1 MEAICTQYHTLL
13 TTPNKQQLP
22 QNRQE
27 LYTQCLTQ
35 SIPDPLSI
43 ERYPQ
48 MHIPYSINYI
58 YILNRITLACALC
71 VLTVGISFGQ
81 NREEIQI
88 ANEYVLKGEKQK
100 ALKVYE
106 DLARNFVNIP
116 LIHNDYLN
124 LMLDLGEYKDAEDY
138 IEKLIRKVDDRINY
152 RLDLGLVYIKAGE
165 IQKAERQFK
174 NIIKASANDI
184 YKIKSISDYLATHRL
199 TDYAVL
205 AMQEARQSH
214 GNNNLFTLELANLYR
229 LQGNRDA
236 MVEEYLNYV
245 TQTPGNINYVKN
257 LLQILLTRPEEME
270 ALERLL
276 YDKVQRSPD
285 SEVYSDLL
293 IWVNLQQKNFYG
305 AFIQARAYDKRF
317 KKESSKTLE
326 IAHIALS
333 NEDFEN
339 ADKGFS
345 YVVKEYTNTDNYLPA
360 RLGQIRA
367 REAKVKKSYPV
378 KKDSVRYLINEYQSF
393 TQSYPENTNTYEA
406 ILNQALLY
414 GYMLDEK
421 DSAIDKLNELIENQ
435 RVAPYI
441 KAKAKLELGDIYMLK
456 EEPWESSLLYS
467 QVERAQRETPIGYE
481 AKLRN
486 AKLSYYKGDFALAQE
501 HLDILKEATTR
512 EIANDAM
519 DLSILI
525 KENITF
531 DSVGYA
537 LKEYAAI
544 ELLLYQNKIDTAL
557 SRMATLKSGILP
569 NRDKK
574 APKISNTAILDNV
587 YWLEAQIRIKRGEFD
602 LAYGL
607 LQKIM
612 EEFGEDILADDAYF
626 LQGEIMEV
634 YKNEKDHAMEIYR
647 EFLNKF
653 PGSVYA
659 AEARKRYRQ
668 LRGDFDALPN
678 Q

>member
-1 MEAICTQYHTLL
+1 MHSPYNGYFKYIFNSIIQVCAICAL
-13 TTPNKQQLP
+13 TIGTSNAQD
-22 QNRQE
+22 R
-27 LYTQCLTQ
+27 T
-35 SIPDPLSI
+35 
-43 ERYPQ
+43 
-48 MHIPYSINYI
+48 
-58 YILNRITLACALC
+58 
-71 VLTVGISFGQ
+71 
-81 NREEIQI
+81 EIQI
-88 ANEYVLKGEKQK
+88 ANEYVLKGEKEK

-106 DLARNFVNIP
+106 DLARNFINIP

-124 LMLDLGEYKDAEDY
+124 LMLDLGRYKDAEDY
-138 IEKLIRKVDDRINY
+138 VERLIRKLDDRVTY

-165 IQKAERQFK
+165 IQKAEKQFK
-174 NIIKASANDI
+174 SIIKASASDI
-184 YKIKSISDYLATHRL
+184 YRIKSISDYLATNRL
-199 TDYAVL
+199 TEYAIM
-205 AMQEARQSH
+205 AMQEARQVH
-214 GNNNLFTLELANLYR
+214 GNNALFTLEMANLYR

-257 LLQILLTRPEEME
+257 LLQILLTKPEEME

-317 KKESSKTLE
+317 KKENSKTLE
-326 IAHIALS
+326 IAQIALS

-339 ADKGFS
+339 ADKGFT
-345 YVVKEYTNTDNYLPA
+345 YVVKEYNNTDNYLPA
-360 RLGQIRA
+360 RLGLIRA
-367 REAKVKKSYPV
+367 REAKVKKSYPI
-378 KKDSVRYLINEYQSF
+378 KKDSVRYLIDEYQSF
-393 TQSYPENTNTYEA
+393 VGSYPENPNAYEA

-414 GYMLDEK
+414 GYLLDEK
-421 DSAIDKLNELIENQ
+421 DAAINKLNELIENP

-441 KAKAKLELGDIYMLK
+441 KAKAKLEMGDFYMLK
-456 EEPWESSLLYS
+456 EEPWESTLLYS
-467 QVERAQRETPIGYE
+467 QVERSQRETPIGYE

-519 DLSILI
+519 DLSIRI
-525 KENITF
+525 KENTTF
-531 DSVGYA
+531 DSTGTA
-537 LKEYAAI
+537 LKEYAGI
-544 ELLLYQNKIDTAL
+544 ELLLHQNKVDSAL
-557 SRMATLKSGILP
+557 LRIAKLKKGLLPGTNPADSSYSISASR
-569 NRDKK
+569 
-574 APKISNTAILDNV
+574 AIMDDV
-587 YWLEAQIRIKRGEFD
+587 YWLESQILLKRGEFNK
-602 LAYGL
+602 AYEM

-612 EEFGEDILADDAYF
+612 EEYGDDILADDAFF
-626 LQGEIMEV
+626 LQGEVAEL
-634 YKNEKDHAMEIYR
+634 YTKDKDKAMEIYR

-668 LRGDFDALPN
+668 LRGDFDNLPN

>member
-1 MEAICTQYHTLL
+1 MF
-13 TTPNKQQLP
+13 
-22 QNRQE
+22 
-27 LYTQCLTQ
+27 
-35 SIPDPLSI
+35 
-43 ERYPQ
+43 
-48 MHIPYSINYI
+48 
-58 YILNRITLACALC
+58 C
-71 VLTVGISFGQ
+71 VLSPSILFAQ

-88 ANEYVLKGEKQK
+88 ANEYVLKGEKEK

-106 DLARNFVNIP
+106 DLAKNFVNIP

-124 LMLDLGEYKDAEDY
+124 LMLDLGKYKDAEDY
-138 IEKLIRKVDDRINY
+138 VEKIIRKVDNRVNY
-152 RLDLGLVYIKAGE
+152 QLDLGLVYIKAGE
-165 IQKAERQFK
+165 ISKAEKQFK
-174 NIIKASANDI
+174 SIIKANAGDI
-184 YKIKSISDYLATHRL
+184 YRIKSISDYLAAHRL
-199 TDYAVL
+199 TDYAVM
-205 AMQEARQSH
+205 AMQEARQVH
-214 GNNNLFTLELANLYR
+214 ANNSLFTLELANLYR

-245 TQTPGNINYVKN
+245 TQTPGNISYVKN
-257 LLQILLTRPEEME
+257 LLQILLTKPEEME

-305 AFIQARAYDKRF
+305 AFIQSRAYDKRF
-317 KKESSKTLE
+317 KKETSKTLE
-326 IAHIALS
+326 IAQIALS

-339 ADKGFS
+339 ADRGFS
-345 YVVKEYTNTDNYLPA
+345 YVIKEYNNTDNYLPA

-378 KKDSVRYLINEYQSF
+378 KKDSVLYLIGEYQSF
-393 TQSYPENTNTYEA
+393 VESYPENTNSYEA
-406 ILNQALLY
+406 ILNQAQLY
-414 GYMLDEK
+414 AYQLDEK
-421 DSAIDKLNELIENQ
+421 DAAIGKLNELIENP

-441 KAKAKLELGDIYMLK
+441 KAKSKLELGDIYMLK
-456 EEPWESSLLYS
+456 EEPWESTLLYS
-467 QVERAQRETPIGYE
+467 QVERTQRETPIGYE

-519 DLSILI
+519 DLSIRI
-525 KENITF
+525 KENTSF
-531 DSVGYA
+531 DSTGTA

-544 ELLLYQNKIDTAL
+544 ELLLYQNKVDSAL
-557 SRMATLKSGILP
+557 SRMTNLKNGIVKVKDDVEMSTIF
-569 NRDKK
+569 N
-574 APKISNTAILDNV
+574 AAILDDV
-587 YWLEAQIRIKRGEFD
+587 YWLEANIRLKRGEYD
-602 LAYGL
+602 EAYGL
-607 LQKIM
+607 LQKIV
-612 EEFGEDILADDAYF
+612 EEHGDDILADDAYF
-626 LQGEIMEV
+626 TQGDIMEN
-634 YKNEKDHAMEIYR
+634 YKHDKDKAMEIYR

-668 LRGDFDALPN
+668 LRGDFDSLPN